1 MKNVCESSSES
12 RAMTHR
18 RALYKGD
25 GIVNVTRFQTSPD
38 AGKSIFAGNLPMMR
52 RMGLKSAQDRAD
64 RQQKAQDQIAFW
76 ENRKENLKNMECD
89 TLEAIAKK
97 LELFHSY
104 ENEIAAVKTQY
115 NQEQMWHI
123 MDEAQELGEKI
134 AEEAEKF
141 EPKTAEERREDMAE
155 EALGTD
161 ENKGAL
167 TESMEEMQ
175 EEMAKLTEDA
185 SQMLEETAESAEETC
200 DNLTEESIE
209 AVEAAAS
216 AEMPAGSAASLP
228 EQAVKYK
235 KIDVFV

>member
-1 MKNVCESSSES
+1 M
-12 RAMTHR
+12 
-18 RALYKGD
+18 
-25 GIVNVTRFQTSPD
+25 NVTRFQTSPD

-52 RMGLKSAQDRAD
+52 RMGLKSAQDRAE

-89 TLEAIAKK
+89 SLEAIGKK

>member
-1 MKNVCESSSES
+1 M
-12 RAMTHR
+12 
-18 RALYKGD
+18 
-25 GIVNVTRFQTSPD
+25 NVTRFQTSPD

-89 TLEAIAKK
+89 TLEAIGKK

-104 ENEIAAVKTQY
+104 EDEIAAVKTQY

-185 SQMLEETAESAEETC
+185 NQMLEETADSTEETC
-200 DNLTEESIE
+200 DNLTEENME
-209 AVEAAAS
+209 AAEAAAS
-216 AEMPAGSAASLP
+216 AEMSAGSAASLP